1 MAKKK
6 KKNPDEYATKCT
18 KSKTG
23 NEFVHLFI
31 YNMRQFD
38 DLTSYLVVTENRN
51 VNLCHNS

>member
-6 KKNPDEYATKCT
+6 KKNEYATKCT
-18 KSKTG
+18 KSKTE

-31 YNMRQFD
+31 YNMQQFD
-38 DLTSYLVVTENRN
+38 DLTSYLVVTENGN